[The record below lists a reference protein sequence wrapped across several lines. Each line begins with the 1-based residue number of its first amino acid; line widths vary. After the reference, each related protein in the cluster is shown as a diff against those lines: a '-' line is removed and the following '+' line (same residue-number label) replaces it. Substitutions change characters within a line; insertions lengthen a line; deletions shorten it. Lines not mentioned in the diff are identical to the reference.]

1 MFGVATIANDSLQD
15 LKTGQL
21 VGATPGKRQVAPV
34 IAVAFGLVIVPP
46 VPNTSSGGA
55 SASRAHQG
63 RAPRMGT
70 PAAAGLIVGDSLRGV
85 AFALIV
91 YLTGRDTPGAPGRG
105 GAGTGADR
113 GPPAVCR
120 LDGGARRAR
129 PACGLTA
136 PQPGPALTSQP
147 HTRISAAQRQRPP
160 RPA

>member
-1 MFGVATIANDSLQD
+1 
-15 LKTGQL
+15 
-21 VGATPGKRQVAPV
+21 
-34 IAVAFGLVIVPP
+34 
-46 VPNTSSGGA
+46 
-55 SASRAHQG
+55 
-63 RAPRMGT
+63 MGT
-70 PAAAGLIVGDSLRGV
+70 LAAAGLIVGESLRGV

-91 YLTGRDTPGAPGRG
+91 YLTRDTPWRFRARRRRD
-105 GAGTGADR
+105 GADR